1 MADGELL
8 QRFTPPAIRVVQYAK
23 EEARRFRGS
32 TVGTEHVLL
41 GLIREQDGVAA
52 RVLERLG
59 VSLGRAQNEIRRQMD
74 LMDTRTP
81 GQGSRSWSPGA
92 RRVLEL
98 ALDEARELNPKLGLP
113 NFVDT
118 EHLLLGLVR
127 ETDSTAVRVL
137 RALGVDLEQVRRE
150 VIKLLGGAAAAAP
163 TARGRSSTP
172 VLDAFGRDLTKYA
185 TEDKLDPVIGRHK
198 EIQRVIQIL
207 SRRTKNNPCL
217 IGEPGV
223 GKTAIAE
230 GLAQRIIRKDVPEAL
245 HGKRVIAL
253 DLAGLVAGTKYRGEF
268 EERMKRVTDEI
279 RKANGEIILFVD
291 ELHTLIGAGAAE
303 GAIDASNILKPALS
317 RGELQCI
324 GATTLGEYR
333 KHVEKDP
340 ALERRF
346 QPVMVEEPTTEETI
360 EILKGLRSR
369 YESHHRVTIDDAA
382 LLASARLA
390 ARYISDRFLPDK
402 AIDVMDEAAS
412 RVRLRISEPPVDVKR
427 VRQSLEEVSRELQK
441 VVSISPLE
449 REETDYQRGV
459 QLRDERHR
467 LREELTGL
475 EEEWR
480 KKRAEQRDVVGE
492 EDIAHVVSVWTGVPV
507 SRLAEGETEKLLQ
520 MEDRLHE
527 RIVGQEEAVRAVS
540 RAVRRGRA
548 GLKDPRRPVGSFLF
562 LGPTGVGK
570 TELARALAE
579 FLFDHEDAM
588 IRIDMSEYRERHTVS
603 RLIGAPPGY
612 VGYEEG
618 GQLTE
623 AVRRKPYSVILLD
636 EVEKAHHEVFNILL
650 QVMEDGRLTD
660 AQGRVVD
667 LRNTVL
673 IMTSNVGTSSVD
685 LGVGMGLRTGEDE
698 EAYSHQRMKDVVL
711 DRLKQTFRPEFLNR
725 VDEVIVFH
733 ALTQEQVKQIVDLL
747 LRQLLERIESQGLR
761 LTVSEEVKDLLAREG
776 FDRTLGARP
785 LRRAIQRLV
794 EDPLSESLLH
804 GSFQEGDS
812 VRAVLEDGAI
822 AFRKEEELASL
833 THPLAP
839 PDPSRDEPGGHR
851 PAPDGFPG
859 SAPPRRAP
867 ILRSAWVEAEHRPAQ
882 WDPRSAAPPDP
893 SGGAG
898 ETHGEP

>member
-1 MADGELL
+1 MADGEIL

-23 EEARRFRGS
+23 EEARRFRGN

-59 VSLGRAQNEIRRQMD
+59 VSLGRAQNEIRRQMEM
-74 LMDTRTP
+74 MDTRAP

-127 ETDSTAVRVL
+127 EADSTAVRVL

-150 VIKLLGGAAAAAP
+150 VIKLLGGAAAVAP
-163 TARGRSSTP
+163 TARSRSTSP
-172 VLDAFGRDLTKYA
+172 VLDAFGRDLTKLA
-185 TEDKLDPVIGRHK
+185 TEDKLDPVIGRRK
-198 EIQRVIQIL
+198 EIQRVVQIL

-230 GLAQRIIRKDVPEAL
+230 GLAQRIIKKDVPEPL

-279 RKANGEIILFVD
+279 RKANGEIILFID

-303 GAIDASNILKPALS
+303 GAIDASNILKPALA

-324 GATTLGEYR
+324 GATTLTEFR

-346 QPVMVEEPTTEETI
+346 QPVRVEQPTVDETI
-360 EILKGLRSR
+360 DILKGLRAR
-369 YESHHRVTIDDAA
+369 YEAHHRVQIDDSA
-382 LLASARLA
+382 LISSARLS

-412 RVRLRISEPPVDVKR
+412 RVRLQISEPPEEIKS
-427 VRQSLEEVSRELQK
+427 VREKLEEVSRELQK
-441 VVSISPLE
+441 VVSVSPLE
-449 REETDYQRGV
+449 RNEADYHRGS

-467 LREELTGL
+467 LREELAAL
-475 EEEWR
+475 EETWR
-480 KKRAEQRDVVGE
+480 QERAEARDIVRE
-492 EDIAHVVSVWTGVPV
+492 DDIAHVVSVWTGVPV
-507 SRLAEGETEKLLQ
+507 YRLAEGETEKLRH
-520 MEDRLHE
+520 MEEIVHR
-527 RIVGQEEAVRAVS
+527 RIVGQEEGVRAVA
-540 RAVRRGRA
+540 RAVRRSRA
-548 GLKDPRRPVGSFLF
+548 GIKDPRRPVGSFLF

-579 FLFDHEDAM
+579 FLFDSEDA
-588 IRIDMSEYRERHTVS
+588 IVRIDMSEYRERHTVS

-623 AVRRKPYSVILLD
+623 AVRRRPYCVVLLD
-636 EVEKAHHEVFNILL
+636 EVEKAHPEVFNILL

-660 AQGRVVD
+660 SQAHVVD
-667 LRNTVL
+667 FRNAVI

-685 LGVGMGLRTGEDE
+685 LGVGMGIRPGGAER
-698 EAYSHQRMKDVVL
+698 EADSYERMKAAVL
-711 DRLKQTFRPEFLNR
+711 DRLKQVFRPEFLNR

-733 ALTQEQVKQIVDLL
+733 ALSEEQIKQIVDLL
-747 LRQLLERIESQGLR
+747 LSHVAERVEGQGMKLV
-761 LTVSEEVKDLLAREG
+761 VSEEVKVLLAREG

-785 LRRAIQRLV
+785 LRRAIQRLI
-794 EDPLSESLLH
+794 EDALSDELLFGKFH
-804 GSFQEGDS
+804 EGDTIE
-812 VRAVLEDGAI
+812 AVISEGGVT
-822 AFRKEEELASL
+822 FRRSEELASL
-833 THPLAP
+833 AH
-839 PDPSRDEPGGHR
+839 
-851 PAPDGFPG
+851 
-859 SAPPRRAP
+859 
-867 ILRSAWVEAEHRPAQ
+867 
-882 WDPRSAAPPDP
+882 
-893 SGGAG
+893 
-898 ETHGEP
+898 

>member
-23 EEARRFRGS
+23 EEARRFRGN

-59 VSLGRAQNEIRRQMD
+59 VSLGRAQNEIRRQMEM
-74 LMDTRTP
+74 MDTRAP

-127 ETDSTAVRVL
+127 ESDSTAVRVL

-150 VIKLLGGAAAAAP
+150 VVKLLGGAAAVAP
-163 TARGRSSTP
+163 TARTRSSTP

-185 TEDKLDPVIGRHK
+185 VEDKLDPVIGRHK

-230 GLAQRIIRKDVPEAL
+230 GLAQRIVRKDVPEAL

-279 RKANGEIILFVD
+279 RKASGEIILFVD

-303 GAIDASNILKPALS
+303 GAIDASNILKPALA

-324 GATTLGEYR
+324 GATTLSEYR

-369 YESHHRVTIDDAA
+369 YESHHRVQIGDDA
-382 LLASARLA
+382 LYASARLA
-390 ARYISDRFLPDK
+390 ARYIADRFLPDK

-412 RVRLRISEPPVDVKR
+412 RVRLRISEPPEDIKR
-427 VRQSLEEVSRELQK
+427 VRQSLENVSRELQK

-449 REETDYQRGV
+449 REEADYQRGV

-467 LREELTGL
+467 LREELTAL

-480 KKRAEQRDVVGE
+480 KTRAEQRDVVGE

-507 SRLAEGETEKLLQ
+507 SRLAEGETEKLLH
-520 MEDRLHE
+520 MEDRLHQ
-527 RIVGQEEAVRAVS
+527 RIVGQDEAVQAVS

-579 FLFDHEDAM
+579 FLFDHEEAM

-623 AVRRKPYSVILLD
+623 AVRRKPYSVVLLD

-667 LRNTVL
+667 FRNAVL

-685 LGVGMGLRTGEDE
+685 LGVGMGFQVDRDE
-698 EAYSHQRMKDVVL
+698 MELSSYKRMKDVVL
-711 DRLKQTFRPEFLNR
+711 DKLKQSFRPEFLNR

-733 ALTQEQVKQIVDLL
+733 ALSQEQVKQIVDLL
-747 LRQLLERIESQGLR
+747 LGQVTERIKGQGMKL
-761 LTVSEEVKDLLAREG
+761 VVFDEAKEALAKEG
-776 FDRTLGARP
+776 FDKNLGARP

-794 EDPLSESLLH
+794 EDPLSEALLH
-804 GSFQEGDS
+804 GKFREGDTIE
-812 VRAVLEDGAI
+812 AVLRDGAI
-822 AFRKEEELASL
+822 IFRRAEELASL
-833 THPLAP
+833 T
-839 PDPSRDEPGGHR
+839 R
-851 PAPDGFPG
+851 
-859 SAPPRRAP
+859 
-867 ILRSAWVEAEHRPAQ
+867 
-882 WDPRSAAPPDP
+882 
-893 SGGAG
+893 
-898 ETHGEP
+898 

>member
-1 MADGELL
+1 MADGEIL

-23 EEARRFRGS
+23 EEARRFRGN

-59 VSLGRAQNEIRRQMD
+59 VSLGRAQNEIRRQMEM
-74 LMDTRTP
+74 MDTRAP

-127 ETDSTAVRVL
+127 EADSTAVRVL

-150 VIKLLGGAAAAAP
+150 VIKLLGGAAATAP
-163 TARGRSSTP
+163 TARSRSTSP
-172 VLDAFGRDLTKYA
+172 VLDAFGRDLSKLA

-198 EIQRVIQIL
+198 EIQRVVQIL

-230 GLAQRIIRKDVPEAL
+230 GLAQRILKKDVPEAL

-279 RKANGEIILFVD
+279 RKAGGEIILFID

-303 GAIDASNILKPALS
+303 GAIDASNILKPALA

-324 GATTLGEYR
+324 GATTLTEFR

-346 QPVMVEEPTTEETI
+346 QPVRVEQPTVDETI
-360 EILKGLRSR
+360 DILKGLRAS
-369 YESHHRVTIDDAA
+369 YEAHHRVHIDDSA
-382 LLASARLA
+382 LISSARLS

-412 RVRLRISEPPVDVKR
+412 RVRLQISEPPEEIKG
-427 VRQSLEEVSRELQK
+427 VRQRLEEVSRELQK
-441 VVSISPLE
+441 VVSVSPLE
-449 REETDYQRGV
+449 RNEADYHRGS

-467 LREELTGL
+467 LREELAAL
-475 EEEWR
+475 EKSWR
-480 KKRAEQRDVVGE
+480 QQRAEARDIVRE
-492 EDIAHVVSVWTGVPV
+492 DDIAHVVSVWTGVPV
-507 SRLAEGETEKLLQ
+507 SRLAEGETEKLRH
-520 MEDRLHE
+520 MEEIVHR
-527 RIVGQEEAVRAVS
+527 RIVGQEEGVRAIA
-540 RAVRRGRA
+540 RAVRRSRA

-579 FLFDHEDAM
+579 FLFDSEDA
-588 IRIDMSEYRERHTVS
+588 IVRIDMSEYRERHTVS

-623 AVRRKPYSVILLD
+623 AVRRRPYCVVLLD

-660 AQGRVVD
+660 SQAHVVD
-667 LRNTVL
+667 FRNAVL

-685 LGVGMGLRTGEDE
+685 LGVGMGIRPGGAERDADSYE
-698 EAYSHQRMKDVVL
+698 RMKGVVL
-711 DRLKQTFRPEFLNR
+711 DRLKQVFRPEFLNR

-733 ALTQEQVKQIVDLL
+733 ALSEEQIKEIVDLL
-747 LRQLLERIESQGLR
+747 LSHVAERVEGQGMKLV
-761 LTVSEEVKDLLAREG
+761 VSEEVKVLLAREG

-785 LRRAIQRLV
+785 LRRAIQRLI
-794 EDPLSESLLH
+794 EDALSDELLFGKFH
-804 GSFQEGDS
+804 EGDTIE
-812 VRAVLEDGAI
+812 AVISEGGI
-822 AFRKEEELASL
+822 TFRRSEELASL
-833 THPLAP
+833 AH
-839 PDPSRDEPGGHR
+839 
-851 PAPDGFPG
+851 
-859 SAPPRRAP
+859 
-867 ILRSAWVEAEHRPAQ
+867 
-882 WDPRSAAPPDP
+882 
-893 SGGAG
+893 
-898 ETHGEP
+898 

>member
-1 MADGELL
+1 MADGEIL

-23 EEARRFRGS
+23 EEARRFRGN

-59 VSLGRAQNEIRRQMD
+59 VSLGRAQNEIRRQME
-74 LMDTRTP
+74 MMQTRAP

-137 RALGVDLEQVRRE
+137 RALGVDLDQVRRE
-150 VIKLLGGAAAAAP
+150 VIKLLGGAAAVTP
-163 TARGRSSTP
+163 TARSRSNSP
-172 VLDAFGRDLTKYA
+172 VLDAFGRDLAKLA
-185 TEDKLDPVIGRHK
+185 AEDKLDPVIGRQK

-230 GLAQRIIRKDVPEAL
+230 GLAQRIVRKDVPESL

-279 RKANGEIILFVD
+279 RKASGEIILFVD

-303 GAIDASNILKPALS
+303 GAIDASNILKPSLA

-324 GATTLGEYR
+324 GATTLSEFR

-346 QPVMVEEPTTEETI
+346 QPVMVEEPTVDETI
-360 EILKGLRSR
+360 DILKGLRAR
-369 YESHHRVTIDDAA
+369 YEAHHRVRIDDSAIVS
-382 LLASARLA
+382 SARLS

-412 RVRLRISEPPVDVKR
+412 RVRLQISEPPEELKR
-427 VRQSLEEVSRELQK
+427 LRQSLESVSRELQK
-441 VVSISPLE
+441 VVSVSPLE
-449 REETDYQRGV
+449 RDEADYQRGV
-459 QLRDERHR
+459 QLRDQRHR
-467 LREELTGL
+467 LREELAGL
-475 EEEWR
+475 EEQWQHE
-480 KKRAEQRDVVGE
+480 RAEARDVVRD

-507 SRLAEGETEKLLQ
+507 SRLAEGETEKLLH
-520 MEDRLHE
+520 MEEHLHK
-527 RIVGQEEAVRAVS
+527 RIVGQEDAVRAVA

-548 GLKDPRRPVGSFLF
+548 GLKDPRRPVGSFLC

-579 FLFDHEDAM
+579 FLFDNEDAM
-588 IRIDMSEYRERHTVS
+588 VRIDMSEYRERHSVS

-623 AVRRKPYSVILLD
+623 AVRRHPYSVILLD

-660 AQGRVVD
+660 SQAHVVD
-667 LRNTVL
+667 FRNAVL

-685 LGVGMGLRTGEDE
+685 LGVGMGIRAGSEDQE
-698 EAYSHQRMKDVVL
+698 SDSYQRMKSVIL
-711 DRLKQTFRPEFLNR
+711 DKLKQTFRPEFLNR

-733 ALTQEQVKQIVDLL
+733 ALTEEQVKRIVDLL
-747 LRQLLERIESQGLR
+747 LRRVCERIEGHGMKLV
-761 LTVSEEVKDLLAREG
+761 VSEEVKHLLAREG

-785 LRRAIQRLV
+785 LRRAIQRLI
-794 EDPLSESLLH
+794 EDPLSEALLYGKFH
-804 GSFQEGDS
+804 EGDTIE
-812 VRAVLEDGAI
+812 AIMDGNEI
-822 AFRKEEELASL
+822 TFRQAQELASL
-833 THPLAP
+833 AH
-839 PDPSRDEPGGHR
+839 
-851 PAPDGFPG
+851 
-859 SAPPRRAP
+859 
-867 ILRSAWVEAEHRPAQ
+867 
-882 WDPRSAAPPDP
+882 
-893 SGGAG
+893 
-898 ETHGEP
+898 

>member
-23 EEARRFRGS
+23 EEARRFRGN

-59 VSLGRAQNEIRRQMD
+59 VSLGRAQNEIRRQMEM
-74 LMDTRTP
+74 MDTRAP

-150 VIKLLGGAAAAAP
+150 VVKLLGGAAAVTPAA
-163 TARGRSSTP
+163 RSRSSTP

-217 IGEPGV
+217 IGEAGV

-230 GLAQRIIRKDVPEAL
+230 GLAQRIVRKDVPEAL

-253 DLAGLVAGTKYRGEF
+253 DLPGLVAGTKYRGEF

-279 RKANGEIILFVD
+279 RKAGGEIVLFVD

-303 GAIDASNILKPALS
+303 GAIDASNILKPALA

-324 GATTLGEYR
+324 GATTLNEYR

-346 QPVMVEEPTTEETI
+346 QPVRVEEPTLEETI

-369 YESHHRVTIDDAA
+369 YESHHRVRIGDDA
-382 LLASARLA
+382 LLASSRLA

-412 RVRLRISEPPVDVKR
+412 RVRLRISEPPDKVKR
-427 VRQSLEEVSRELQK
+427 VRQALEEASRELQK

-449 REETDYQRGV
+449 REEADYQRGV

-467 LREELTGL
+467 LREELTAL

-480 KKRAEQRDVVGE
+480 KTRAEQRDVVSE

-507 SRLAEGETEKLLQ
+507 SRLAEGETEKLLH
-520 MEDRLHE
+520 MEDRLHR
-527 RIVGQEEAVRAVS
+527 RIVGQDEAVRAVS

-579 FLFDHEDAM
+579 FLFDHEEAM
-588 IRIDMSEYRERHTVS
+588 IRIDMSEYRERHSVS

-623 AVRRKPYSVILLD
+623 AVRRKPYSVVLLD

-667 LRNTVL
+667 FRNTVL

-685 LGVGMGLRTGEDE
+685 LGVGMGFRVEGE
-698 EAYSHQRMKDVVL
+698 EAEADSYQRMKDVVL
-711 DRLKQTFRPEFLNR
+711 DKLKQTFRPEFLNR

-733 ALTQEQVKQIVDLL
+733 ALTRAQVKLIVDLL
-747 LRQLLERIESQGLR
+747 LGEVAERIEGQGMKL
-761 LTVSEEVKDLLAREG
+761 VMSDDVKELLAKEG
-776 FDRTLGARP
+776 FDKNLGARP

-794 EDPLSESLLH
+794 EDPLSDALLH
-804 GSFQEGDS
+804 GEFSEGVS
-812 VRAVLEDGAI
+812 IEAVLQDGAI
-822 AFRKEEELASL
+822 AFRRAEEFASL
-833 THPLAP
+833 T
-839 PDPSRDEPGGHR
+839 G
-851 PAPDGFPG
+851 
-859 SAPPRRAP
+859 
-867 ILRSAWVEAEHRPAQ
+867 
-882 WDPRSAAPPDP
+882 
-893 SGGAG
+893 
-898 ETHGEP
+898 

>member
-23 EEARRFRGS
+23 EEARRFRGN

-59 VSLGRAQNEIRRQMD
+59 VSLGRAQNEIRRQMEM
-74 LMDTRTP
+74 MDTRAP

-150 VIKLLGGAAAAAP
+150 VVKLLGGAAAVTPAA
-163 TARGRSSTP
+163 RSRSSTP

-185 TEDKLDPVIGRHK
+185 TEDKLDPVIGRNK

-217 IGEPGV
+217 IGEAGV

-230 GLAQRIIRKDVPEAL
+230 GLAQRIVRKDVPEAL

-253 DLAGLVAGTKYRGEF
+253 DLPGLVAGTKYRGEF

-279 RKANGEIILFVD
+279 RKAGGEIVLFVD

-303 GAIDASNILKPALS
+303 GAIDASNILKPALA

-324 GATTLGEYR
+324 GATTLNEYR

-346 QPVMVEEPTTEETI
+346 QPVRVEEPTLEETI

-369 YESHHRVTIDDAA
+369 YESHHRVRIGDDA
-382 LLASARLA
+382 LLASSRLA

-412 RVRLRISEPPVDVKR
+412 RVRLRISEPPDKVKR
-427 VRQSLEEVSRELQK
+427 VRQALEEASRELQK

-449 REETDYQRGV
+449 REEADYQRGV

-467 LREELTGL
+467 LREELTAL

-480 KKRAEQRDVVGE
+480 KTRAEQRDVVSE

-507 SRLAEGETEKLLQ
+507 SRLGEGETEKLLH
-520 MEDRLHE
+520 MEDRLHR
-527 RIVGQEEAVRAVS
+527 RIVGQDEAVRAVS

-579 FLFDHEDAM
+579 FLFDHEEAM
-588 IRIDMSEYRERHTVS
+588 IRIDMSEYRERHSVS

-623 AVRRKPYSVILLD
+623 AVRRKPYSVVLLD
-636 EVEKAHHEVFNILL
+636 EVEKAYHEVFNILL

-667 LRNTVL
+667 FRNTVL

-685 LGVGMGLRTGEDE
+685 LGVGMGFRVEGE
-698 EAYSHQRMKDVVL
+698 EAEADSYQRMKDVVL
-711 DRLKQTFRPEFLNR
+711 DKLKQTFRPEFLNR

-733 ALTQEQVKQIVDLL
+733 ALTRAQVKLIVDLL
-747 LRQLLERIESQGLR
+747 LGEVAERIEGQGMKL
-761 LTVSEEVKDLLAREG
+761 VMSDDVKELLAKEG
-776 FDRTLGARP
+776 FDRNLGARP

-794 EDPLSESLLH
+794 EDPLSDALLH
-804 GSFQEGDS
+804 GEFSEGVS
-812 VRAVLEDGAI
+812 IEAVLQDGAI
-822 AFRKEEELASL
+822 AFRRAEEFASL
-833 THPLAP
+833 T
-839 PDPSRDEPGGHR
+839 G
-851 PAPDGFPG
+851 
-859 SAPPRRAP
+859 
-867 ILRSAWVEAEHRPAQ
+867 
-882 WDPRSAAPPDP
+882 
-893 SGGAG
+893 
-898 ETHGEP
+898 

>member
-1 MADGELL
+1 MADGEIL

-23 EEARRFRGS
+23 EEARRFRGN

-41 GLIREQDGVAA
+41 GLIREQEGRAA

-59 VSLGRAQNEIRRQMD
+59 VSLGRAQNEIRRQME
-74 LMDTRTP
+74 LTESRP
-81 GQGSRSWSPGA
+81 PAQGSRSWSAGA

-113 NFVDT
+113 TFVDT

-137 RALGVDLEQVRRE
+137 RALGADLDQIRRE
-150 VIKLLGGAAAAAP
+150 VIKMLGGTAAVAP
-163 TARGRSSTP
+163 SGRSRSSTP
-172 VLDAFGRDLTKYA
+172 VLDAFGRDLTKLA
-185 TEDKLDPVIGRHK
+185 AEDKLDPVIGRHK

-230 GLAQRIIRKDVPEAL
+230 GLAQRIVKKDVPEEL
-245 HGKRVIAL
+245 HGKRVVAL

-279 RKANGEIILFVD
+279 RKASGEIILFVD

-303 GAIDASNILKPALS
+303 GAIDASNILKPALA

-324 GATTLGEYR
+324 GATTLSEYR

-346 QPVMVEEPTTEETI
+346 QPVTVEQPTADETI

-369 YESHHRVTIDDAA
+369 YEAHHRVRIDDSA
-382 LLASARLA
+382 LTMAARLS

-412 RVRLRISEPPVDVKR
+412 RVRLQISEPPAEVR
-427 VRQSLEEVSRELQK
+427 QLRQSLEGVSRELQK
-441 VVSISPLE
+441 VVSVSPLE
-449 REETDYQRGV
+449 RDEADYQYGV

-467 LREELTGL
+467 LRERLTEL
-475 EEEWR
+475 EEQWR
-480 KKRAEQRDVVGE
+480 QQRADGQDVVTE
-492 EDIAHVVSVWTGVPV
+492 EDIAQVVALWTGVPV
-507 SRLAEGETEKLLQ
+507 SRLAQTETDKLVH
-520 MEDRLHE
+520 MEERIHE

-548 GLKDPRRPVGSFLF
+548 GLKDPNRPIGSFIF

-579 FLFDHEDAM
+579 FLFDNEEAM

-618 GQLTE
+618 GQLSE
-623 AVRRKPYSVILLD
+623 AVRRRPYSVVLLD
-636 EVEKAHHEVFNILL
+636 EVEKAHAEVFNILL
-650 QVMEDGRLTD
+650 QVMDDGRLTD
-660 AQGRVVD
+660 SQGHVVD
-667 LRNTVL
+667 FRNCVL

-685 LGVGMGLRTGEDE
+685 TSAGIGFRPPSEDDE
-698 EAYSHQRMKDVVL
+698 QDAYQRMKDSVL
-711 DRLKQTFRPEFLNR
+711 EKLRQVFRPEFLNR

-733 ALTQEQVKQIVDLL
+733 ALSQEQVTQIVDLL
-747 LRQLLERIESQGLR
+747 LRRVAERIKTQGMGLV
-761 LTVSEEVKDLLAREG
+761 VSAEVKSFLAREG

-785 LRRAIQRLV
+785 LRRAIQRRI
-794 EDPLSESLLH
+794 EDPLSEALILSK
-804 GSFQEGDS
+804 FREGDTIE
-812 VRAVLEDGAI
+812 VILDNGKIGFRRA
-822 AFRKEEELASL
+822 EELA
-833 THPLAP
+833 
-839 PDPSRDEPGGHR
+839 
-851 PAPDGFPG
+851 
-859 SAPPRRAP
+859 P
-867 ILRSAWVEAEHRPAQ
+867 IAR
-882 WDPRSAAPPDP
+882 
-893 SGGAG
+893 
-898 ETHGEP
+898 

>member
-1 MADGELL
+1 MADGEIL

-23 EEARRFRGS
+23 EEARRFRGN

-59 VSLGRAQNEIRRQMD
+59 VSLGRAQNEIRRQME
-74 LMDTRTP
+74 MMETRAP
-81 GQGSRSWSPGA
+81 AQASRSWSAGA

-137 RALGVDLEQVRRE
+137 KALGVDLDQVRRE
-150 VIKLLGGAAAAAP
+150 VIKLLGGAASVAP
-163 TARGRSSTP
+163 ASRSRSSTP
-172 VLDAFGRDLTKYA
+172 VLDAFGRDLTKLA
-185 TEDKLDPVIGRHK
+185 AEDKLDPVIGRHQ

-230 GLAQRIIRKDVPEAL
+230 GLAQRIVRKEVPEAL

-279 RKANGEIILFVD
+279 RKASGEVILFID

-303 GAIDASNILKPALS
+303 GAIDASNILKPALA

-324 GATTLGEYR
+324 GATTLTEFR
-333 KHVEKDP
+333 KHVERDP

-346 QPVMVEEPTTEETI
+346 QPVMVEEPTIEETMA
-360 EILKGLRSR
+360 ILRGLRSC
-369 YESHHRVTIDDAA
+369 YEAHHRVRIEDSA
-382 LLASARLA
+382 LATAARLS

-402 AIDVMDEAAS
+402 AIDVVDEAAS
-412 RVRLRISEPPVDVKR
+412 RVRLQLTEPPEEIKR
-427 VRQSLEEVSRELQK
+427 LRQEFEMVSRELQK
-441 VVSISPLE
+441 VVSVSPLE
-449 REETDYQRGV
+449 RDEADYQRGV

-467 LREELTGL
+467 LREKLAAL

-480 KKRAEQRDVVGE
+480 RQRAEARDVVRD
-492 EDIAHVVSVWTGVPV
+492 EDIAHVISVWTRVPV
-507 SRLAEGETEKLLQ
+507 SRLAEGETEKLLH
-520 MEDRLHE
+520 MEERLHQ
-527 RIVGQEEAVRAVS
+527 RIIGQDEAVRAVS

-548 GLKDPRRPVGSFLF
+548 GLKDPRRPVGSFIF
-562 LGPTGVGK
+562 IGPTGVGK

-579 FLFDHEDAM
+579 FLFDDEDAM

-612 VGYEEG
+612 VGYDEG

-623 AVRRKPYSVILLD
+623 AVRRRPYSIILLD
-636 EVEKAHHEVFNILL
+636 EIEKAHPEVFNILL

-660 AQGRVVD
+660 SQAHVVD
-667 LRNTVL
+667 FRNAVV
-673 IMTSNVGTSSVD
+673 IMTSNIGTSSVD
-685 LGVGMGLRTGEDE
+685 LSVGMGIRPSRTEE
-698 EAYSHQRMKDVVL
+698 SEAEAYERMKQSVL
-711 DRLKQTFRPEFLNR
+711 EKLKQTFRPEFLNR

-733 ALTQEQVKQIVDLL
+733 PLTEEQVTQIVDLL
-747 LRQLLERIESQGLR
+747 LASLGERLESQGMKLR
-761 LTVSEEVKDLLAREG
+761 VTEEAKRFLAKKG

-785 LRRAIQRLV
+785 LRRAIQTHI
-794 EDPLSESLLH
+794 EDPLSEGLLY
-804 GSFQEGDS
+804 GRFREGDTIE
-812 VRAVLEDGAI
+812 VVVEDGELG
-822 AFRKEEELASL
+822 FRRAEELASL
-833 THPLAP
+833 T
-839 PDPSRDEPGGHR
+839 S
-851 PAPDGFPG
+851 
-859 SAPPRRAP
+859 
-867 ILRSAWVEAEHRPAQ
+867 
-882 WDPRSAAPPDP
+882 
-893 SGGAG
+893 
-898 ETHGEP
+898 

>member
-1 MADGELL
+1 
-8 QRFTPPAIRVVQYAK
+8 
-23 EEARRFRGS
+23 
-32 TVGTEHVLL
+32 VLL

-59 VSLGRAQNEIRRQMD
+59 VSLGRAQNEIRRQMEM
-74 LMDTRTP
+74 MDTRAP

-150 VIKLLGGAAAAAP
+150 VVKLLGGAAAVTPAA
-163 TARGRSSTP
+163 RSRSSTP

-185 TEDKLDPVIGRHK
+185 TEDKLDPVIGRNK

-217 IGEPGV
+217 IGEAGV

-230 GLAQRIIRKDVPEAL
+230 GLAQRIVRKDVPEAL

-253 DLAGLVAGTKYRGEF
+253 DLPGLVAGTKYRGEF

-279 RKANGEIILFVD
+279 RKAGGEIVLFVD

-303 GAIDASNILKPALS
+303 GAIDASNILKPALA

-324 GATTLGEYR
+324 GATTLNEYR

-346 QPVMVEEPTTEETI
+346 QPVRVEEPTLEETI

-369 YESHHRVTIDDAA
+369 YESHHRVRIGDDA
-382 LLASARLA
+382 LLASSRLA

-412 RVRLRISEPPVDVKR
+412 RVRLRISEPPDKVKR
-427 VRQSLEEVSRELQK
+427 VRQALEEASRELQK

-449 REETDYQRGV
+449 REEADYQRGV

-467 LREELTGL
+467 LREELTAL

-480 KKRAEQRDVVGE
+480 KTRAEQRDVVSE

-507 SRLAEGETEKLLQ
+507 FRLAEGETEKLLH
-520 MEDRLHE
+520 MEDRLHS
-527 RIVGQEEAVRAVS
+527 RIVGQDEAVRAVS

-579 FLFDHEDAM
+579 FLFDHEEAM
-588 IRIDMSEYRERHTVS
+588 IRIDMSEYRERHSVS

-623 AVRRKPYSVILLD
+623 AVRRKPYSVVLLD

-667 LRNTVL
+667 FRNTVL

-685 LGVGMGLRTGEDE
+685 LGVGMGFRVEGE
-698 EAYSHQRMKDVVL
+698 EAEADSYQRMKDVVL
-711 DRLKQTFRPEFLNR
+711 DKLKQTFRPEFLNR

-733 ALTQEQVKQIVDLL
+733 ALTRAQVKLIVDLL
-747 LRQLLERIESQGLR
+747 LGEVAERIEGQGMKL
-761 LTVSEEVKDLLAREG
+761 VMSDDVKELLAKEG
-776 FDRTLGARP
+776 FDKNLGARP

-794 EDPLSESLLH
+794 EDPLSDALLH
-804 GSFQEGDS
+804 GEFSEGVS
-812 VRAVLEDGAI
+812 IEAVLQDGAI
-822 AFRKEEELASL
+822 AFRRAEEFASL
-833 THPLAP
+833 T
-839 PDPSRDEPGGHR
+839 G
-851 PAPDGFPG
+851 
-859 SAPPRRAP
+859 
-867 ILRSAWVEAEHRPAQ
+867 
-882 WDPRSAAPPDP
+882 
-893 SGGAG
+893 
-898 ETHGEP
+898 

>member
-1 MADGELL
+1 MADGEIL

-23 EEARRFRGS
+23 EEARRFRGN

-41 GLIREQDGVAA
+41 GLIREQEGVAA

-74 LMDTRTP
+74 LMENRSP
-81 GQGSRSWSPGA
+81 GQTSRSWSAGA

-118 EHLLLGLVR
+118 EHLLLGLIR
-127 ETDSTAVRVL
+127 ESDSTAARVL

-150 VIKLLGGAAAAAP
+150 VVKLLGGATSTPPAQAA
-163 TARGRSSTP
+163 RSRSSTP

-185 TEDKLDPVIGRHK
+185 TEDKLDPVIGRFK

-207 SRRTKNNPCL
+207 SRRTKNNPVL
-217 IGEPGV
+217 VGEPGV
-223 GKTAIAE
+223 GKTAIVE
-230 GLAQRIIRKDVPEAL
+230 GLAQRIMRKDVPEAL
-245 HGKRVIAL
+245 HGKRVVAL

-279 RKANGEIILFVD
+279 RKASGEIILFVD

-303 GAIDASNILKPALS
+303 GAIDASNILKPALA

-324 GATTLGEYR
+324 GATTLNEYR
-333 KHVEKDP
+333 KYIEKDP

-346 QPVMVEEPTTEETI
+346 QPVNVDEPSVDETV
-360 EILKGLRSR
+360 EILKGLRPR
-369 YESHHRVTIDDAA
+369 YEAHHSVQIQDAA
-382 LLASARLA
+382 LLAAARLSS
-390 ARYISDRFLPDK
+390 RYIPDRFLPDK

-412 RVRLRISEPPVDVKR
+412 RVRLQISEPPEEVKR
-427 VRQSLEEVSRELQK
+427 LRQELETVQRELQK
-441 VVSISPLE
+441 VVSVSPLE
-449 REETDYQRGV
+449 RVEADYQRGV
-459 QLRDERHR
+459 QLRDQRHR
-467 LREELTGL
+467 LREELNTL

-480 KKRAEQRDVVGE
+480 QERCAGCNAVTE
-492 EDIAHVVSVWTGVPV
+492 EDIAQVVSLWTGVPV
-507 SRLAEGETEKLLQ
+507 IRMSEVESDKLLH
-520 MEDRLHE
+520 MEERLHR
-527 RIVGQEEAVRAVS
+527 RIVGQDEAVRAVS

-579 FLFDHEDAM
+579 FLFDSEEAV
-588 IRIDMSEYRERHTVS
+588 IRVDMSEYRERHSVS

-623 AVRRKPYSVILLD
+623 AVRRKPYSVVLLD
-636 EVEKAHHEVFNILL
+636 ELEKAHPEVFNVLL

-660 AQGRVVD
+660 SQGHIVD
-667 LRNTVL
+667 FRNIVL
-673 IMTSNVGTSSVD
+673 IMTSNVGTSTIDVS
-685 LGVGMGLRTGEDE
+685 VGMTLSRQETADHEAASHKRMEDTVTE
-698 EAYSHQRMKDVVL
+698 
-711 DRLKQTFRPEFLNR
+711 RLKQTFRPEFLNR

-733 ALTQEQVKQIVDLL
+733 ALTREQITQIVDLL
-747 LRQLLERIESQGLR
+747 LARVSDRLKDQRLR
-761 LTVSEEVKDLLAREG
+761 LVVDDEVKQFLAKEG

-785 LRRAIQRLV
+785 LRRAIQRYI
-794 EDPLSESLLH
+794 EDPLSEKLLY
-804 GSFQEGDS
+804 GEFSEGDTIEATFQEGT
-812 VRAVLEDGAI
+812 VTFRRAEA
-822 AFRKEEELASL
+822 
-833 THPLAP
+833 LAP
-839 PDPSRDEPGGHR
+839 V
-851 PAPDGFPG
+851 A
-859 SAPPRRAP
+859 
-867 ILRSAWVEAEHRPAQ
+867 
-882 WDPRSAAPPDP
+882 
-893 SGGAG
+893 
-898 ETHGEP
+898 

>member
-1 MADGELL
+1 MADGEIL

-23 EEARRFRGS
+23 EEARRFRGN

-59 VSLGRAQNEIRRQMD
+59 VSLGRAQNEIRRQMEM
-74 LMDTRTP
+74 MDTRAP

-127 ETDSTAVRVL
+127 EADSTAVRVL

-150 VIKLLGGAAAAAP
+150 VIKLLGGAAATAP
-163 TARGRSSTP
+163 TARSRSTSP
-172 VLDAFGRDLTKYA
+172 VLDAFGRDLSKLA

-198 EIQRVIQIL
+198 EIQRVVQIL

-230 GLAQRIIRKDVPEAL
+230 GLAQRILKKDVPEAL

-279 RKANGEIILFVD
+279 RKAGGEIILFID

-303 GAIDASNILKPALS
+303 GAIDASNILKPALA

-324 GATTLGEYR
+324 GATTLTEFR

-346 QPVMVEEPTTEETI
+346 QPVRVEQPTVDETI
-360 EILKGLRSR
+360 DILKGLRAR
-369 YESHHRVTIDDAA
+369 YEAHHRVHIDDSA
-382 LLASARLA
+382 LISSARLS

-412 RVRLRISEPPVDVKR
+412 RVRLQISEPPEEIKG
-427 VRQSLEEVSRELQK
+427 VRQRLEEVSRELQK
-441 VVSISPLE
+441 VVSVSPLE
-449 REETDYQRGV
+449 RNEADYHRGS

-467 LREELTGL
+467 LREELAAL
-475 EEEWR
+475 EKSWR
-480 KKRAEQRDVVGE
+480 QQRAEARDIVRE
-492 EDIAHVVSVWTGVPV
+492 DDIAHVVSVWTGVPV
-507 SRLAEGETEKLLQ
+507 SRLAEGETEKLRH
-520 MEDRLHE
+520 MEEIVHR
-527 RIVGQEEAVRAVS
+527 RIVGQEEGVRAIA
-540 RAVRRGRA
+540 RAVRRSRA
-548 GLKDPRRPVGSFLF
+548 GIKDPRRPVGSFLF

-579 FLFDHEDAM
+579 FLFDSEDAI

-623 AVRRKPYSVILLD
+623 AVRRRPYCVVLLD

-660 AQGRVVD
+660 SQAHVVD
-667 LRNTVL
+667 FRNAVL

-685 LGVGMGLRTGEDE
+685 LGVGMGIRPGGAERDADSYE
-698 EAYSHQRMKDVVL
+698 RMKGVVL
-711 DRLKQTFRPEFLNR
+711 DRLKQVFRPEFLNR

-733 ALTQEQVKQIVDLL
+733 ALSEEQIKEIVDLL
-747 LRQLLERIESQGLR
+747 LSHVAERVEGQGMKLV
-761 LTVSEEVKDLLAREG
+761 VSEEVKVLLAREG

-785 LRRAIQRLV
+785 LRRAIQRLI
-794 EDPLSESLLH
+794 EDALSDELLFGKFH
-804 GSFQEGDS
+804 EGDTIE
-812 VRAVLEDGAI
+812 AVISEGGI
-822 AFRKEEELASL
+822 TFRRSEELASL
-833 THPLAP
+833 AH
-839 PDPSRDEPGGHR
+839 
-851 PAPDGFPG
+851 
-859 SAPPRRAP
+859 
-867 ILRSAWVEAEHRPAQ
+867 
-882 WDPRSAAPPDP
+882 
-893 SGGAG
+893 
-898 ETHGEP
+898 

>member
-59 VSLGRAQNEIRRQMD
+59 VSLGRAQNEIRRQMEM
-74 LMDTRTP
+74 MDTRAP

-150 VIKLLGGAAAAAP
+150 VIKLLGGAAAGAPAA
-163 TARGRSSTP
+163 RSRSSTP

-185 TEDKLDPVIGRHK
+185 TEDKLDPVIGRNK

-279 RKANGEIILFVD
+279 RKASGEIVLFVD

-303 GAIDASNILKPALS
+303 GAIDASNILKPALA

-324 GATTLGEYR
+324 GATTLSEYR

-346 QPVMVEEPTTEETI
+346 QPVMVEEPTTEESI

-369 YESHHRVTIDDAA
+369 YESHHRVRIDDAA
-382 LLASARLA
+382 LIASARLA

-412 RVRLRISEPPVDVKR
+412 RVRLRISEPPADVKR
-427 VRQSLEEVSRELQK
+427 VRQSLEDVSRELQK

-449 REETDYQRGV
+449 REEADYQRGV

-480 KKRAEQRDVVGE
+480 KERAEQRDVVNE
-492 EDIAHVVSVWTGVPV
+492 EDIAHVVSVWTGVPI
-507 SRLAEGETEKLLQ
+507 SRLAEGETEKLLC
-520 MEDRLHE
+520 MEERVHE
-527 RIVGQEEAVRAVS
+527 RIIGQDEAVRAVS

-548 GLKDPRRPVGSFLF
+548 GLKDPRRPVGSFLL

-660 AQGRVVD
+660 AQGRVID

-685 LGVGMGLRTGEDE
+685 LGVGMGLRTGDE
-698 EAYSHQRMKDVVL
+698 EEAHSYQRMRDVIL
-711 DRLKQTFRPEFLNR
+711 EKLKQTFRPEFLNR

-747 LRQLLERIESQGLR
+747 LQQLCERIEGQGLH
-761 LTVSEEVKDLLAREG
+761 LTVSDEVKDLLAREG

-804 GSFQEGDS
+804 GTFQEGDT
-812 VRAVLEDGAI
+812 VRAVLEDGAVT
-822 AFRKEEELASL
+822 FRREEELAPL
-833 THPLAP
+833 TH
-839 PDPSRDEPGGHR
+839 
-851 PAPDGFPG
+851 
-859 SAPPRRAP
+859 
-867 ILRSAWVEAEHRPAQ
+867 
-882 WDPRSAAPPDP
+882 
-893 SGGAG
+893 
-898 ETHGEP
+898 

>member
-23 EEARRFRGS
+23 EEARRFRGN

-59 VSLGRAQNEIRRQMD
+59 VSLGRAQNEIRRQME
-74 LMDTRTP
+74 MTDTRAP

-137 RALGVDLEQVRRE
+137 RALGVELETVRRE
-150 VIKLLGGAAAAAP
+150 VIKLLGGGATVAPAA
-163 TARGRSSTP
+163 RSRSSTP

-198 EIQRVIQIL
+198 EIQRVVQIL

-303 GAIDASNILKPALS
+303 GAIDASNILKPALA

-324 GATTLGEYR
+324 GATTLTEYR
-333 KHVEKDP
+333 KHVEKDA

-346 QPVMVEEPTTEETI
+346 QPVMVGEPTVDETI

-369 YESHHRVTIDDAA
+369 YESHHHVSISDEA
-382 LLASARLA
+382 LLSSARLA
-390 ARYISDRFLPDK
+390 ARYIADRFLPDK

-412 RVRLRISEPPVDVKR
+412 RVRLRISEPPEDIKR
-427 VRQSLEEVSRELQK
+427 ARQSLDEVSRELQK
-441 VVSISPLE
+441 VVSTSPLE
-449 REETDYQRGV
+449 RDEADYQRGV

-467 LREELTGL
+467 LREELTSL
-475 EEEWR
+475 EERWR
-480 KKRAEQRDVVGE
+480 KERAELRDVVGE

-520 MEDRLHE
+520 MEARIHE
-527 RIVGQEEAVRAVS
+527 RIVGQDDGVQAVS

-548 GLKDPRRPVGSFLF
+548 GLKDPRRPIGSFLF

-570 TELARALAE
+570 TELARALAQ
-579 FLFDHEDAM
+579 FLFDNEDAM

-623 AVRRKPYSVILLD
+623 AVRRKPYSVVLLD
-636 EVEKAHHEVFNILL
+636 EIEKAHHEVFNILL

-660 AQGRVVD
+660 AQGRSVD
-667 LRNTVL
+667 FRNTVL

-685 LGVGMGLRTGEDE
+685 LGVGIGFRSDT
-698 EAYSHQRMKDVVL
+698 EADHEAHSYQRMRNVVL
-711 DRLKQTFRPEFLNR
+711 DKLKQTFRPEFLNR

-747 LRQLLERIESQGLR
+747 LSQVAQRIVGQGMR
-761 LTVSEEVKDLLAREG
+761 LSVTDEVKDLLSREG

-785 LRRAIQRLV
+785 LRRAIQRLI
-794 EDPLSESLLH
+794 EDPLSEALLH
-804 GSFQEGDS
+804 SRFHEGD
-812 VRAVLEDGAI
+812 VIEAVLEDGLIGFHRA
-822 AFRKEEELASL
+822 EELA
-833 THPLAP
+833 PLA
-839 PDPSRDEPGGHR
+839 H
-851 PAPDGFPG
+851 
-859 SAPPRRAP
+859 
-867 ILRSAWVEAEHRPAQ
+867 
-882 WDPRSAAPPDP
+882 
-893 SGGAG
+893 
-898 ETHGEP
+898 

>member
-23 EEARRFRGS
+23 EEARRFRGN

-59 VSLGRAQNEIRRQMD
+59 VSLGRAQNEIRRQMEM
-74 LMDTRTP
+74 MDTRAP

-137 RALGVDLEQVRRE
+137 RALGVDLDQVRRE
-150 VIKLLGGAAAAAP
+150 VIKLLGGAAAVAPAA
-163 TARGRSSTP
+163 RNRSSTP
-172 VLDAFGRDLTKYA
+172 VLDAFGRDLTKLA
-185 TEDKLDPVIGRHK
+185 VEDKLDPLVGRQN

-230 GLAQRIIRKDVPEAL
+230 GLAQRIVRKDVPEAL
-245 HGKRVIAL
+245 HGKRVVAL

-279 RKANGEIILFVD
+279 RKAQGEIVLFVD

-303 GAIDASNILKPALS
+303 GAIDASNILKPALA

-333 KHVEKDP
+333 KHVEKDA

-346 QPVMVEEPTTEETI
+346 QRIMVEEPTVDETI
-360 EILKGLRSR
+360 DILKGLRAR
-369 YESHHRVTIDDAA
+369 YEAHHRVRIDDPAII
-382 LLASARLA
+382 ASARLS
-390 ARYISDRFLPDK
+390 ARYISDRYLPDK

-412 RVRLRISEPPVDVKR
+412 RVRLRLSEPPEEMKR
-427 VRQSLEEVSRELQK
+427 MRQALAEVSRQLQK

-449 REETDYQRGV
+449 RDEADYQRGV
-459 QLRDERHR
+459 HLRDERHR
-467 LREELTGL
+467 LREKLSQL
-475 EEEWR
+475 EEQWR
-480 KKRAEQRDVVGE
+480 QKRAEGKDVVGE
-492 EDIAHVVSVWTGVPV
+492 EDISHVVSVWTGVPV
-507 SRLAEGETEKLLQ
+507 SRLAEGETEKLLH
-520 MEDRLHE
+520 MEERIHE
-527 RIVGQEEAVRAVS
+527 RIVGQDEAVRAVA

-548 GLKDPRRPVGSFLF
+548 GLKDPRRPVGSFIF

-579 FLFDHEDAM
+579 FLFDDEDAM

-623 AVRRKPYSVILLD
+623 AIRRRPYSVVLLD
-636 EVEKAHHEVFNILL
+636 EIEKAHHEVFNILL

-660 AQGRVVD
+660 AQGHIVD
-667 LRNTVL
+667 CRNAVL
-673 IMTSNVGTSSVD
+673 IMTSNVGTSSID
-685 LGVGMGLRTGEDE
+685 LGVGMGFGAAREDA
-698 EAYSHQRMKDVVL
+698 EADSHDRMKTVVL

-725 VDEVIVFH
+725 VDEVTVFH
-733 ALTQEQVKQIVDLL
+733 ALTQEHVRCIVDLL
-747 LRQLLERIESQGLR
+747 LGQVAERVEGQGMKLVV
-761 LTVSEEVKDLLAREG
+761 TDEVKKLLAREG
-776 FDRTLGARP
+776 FDRSLGARP
-785 LRRAIQRLV
+785 LRRAIQRLI
-794 EDPLSESLLH
+794 EDPLSDALLF
-804 GSFQEGDS
+804 GKFREGDTIE
-812 VRAVLEDGAI
+812 AVMDGDQI
-822 AFRKEEELASL
+822 SFRCAEELASL
-833 THPLAP
+833 PH
-839 PDPSRDEPGGHR
+839 
-851 PAPDGFPG
+851 
-859 SAPPRRAP
+859 
-867 ILRSAWVEAEHRPAQ
+867 
-882 WDPRSAAPPDP
+882 
-893 SGGAG
+893 
-898 ETHGEP
+898 

>member
-23 EEARRFRGS
+23 EEARRFRGN

-59 VSLGRAQNEIRRQMD
+59 VSLGRAQNEIRRQMEM
-74 LMDTRTP
+74 MDTRAP

-150 VIKLLGGAAAAAP
+150 VVKLLGGAAAVTPAA
-163 TARGRSSTP
+163 RSRSSTP

-185 TEDKLDPVIGRHK
+185 TEDKLDPVIGRDK

-217 IGEPGV
+217 IGEAGV

-230 GLAQRIIRKDVPEAL
+230 GLAQRIVRKDVPEAL

-253 DLAGLVAGTKYRGEF
+253 DLPGLVAGTKYRGEF

-279 RKANGEIILFVD
+279 RKAGGEIILFID

-303 GAIDASNILKPALS
+303 GAIDASNILKPALA

-324 GATTLGEYR
+324 GATTLNEYR

-346 QPVMVEEPTTEETI
+346 QPVRVEEPTLEETI
-360 EILKGLRSR
+360 EILKRLRSR
-369 YESHHRVTIDDAA
+369 YESHHRVRIGDEA
-382 LLASARLA
+382 LLASSRLA

-412 RVRLRISEPPVDVKR
+412 RVRLRISEPPDKVKR
-427 VRQSLEEVSRELQK
+427 VRQSLEEASRELQK

-449 REETDYQRGV
+449 REEADYQRGV

-467 LREELTGL
+467 LREELTAL

-480 KKRAEQRDVVGE
+480 KTRAEQRDVVSE

-520 MEDRLHE
+520 MEDRLHR
-527 RIVGQEEAVRAVS
+527 RIVGQDEAVRAVS

-548 GLKDPRRPVGSFLF
+548 GLKDPRRPVGSFLL

-579 FLFDHEDAM
+579 FLFDHEEAM
-588 IRIDMSEYRERHTVS
+588 IRIDMSEYRERHSVS

-623 AVRRKPYSVILLD
+623 AVRRKPYSVVLLD

-667 LRNTVL
+667 FRNTVL

-685 LGVGMGLRTGEDE
+685 LGVGMGFRVAGE
-698 EAYSHQRMKDVVL
+698 EAEADSYQRMKDVVL
-711 DRLKQTFRPEFLNR
+711 DKLKQTFRPEFLNR

-733 ALTQEQVKQIVDLL
+733 ALTRAQVKLIVDLL
-747 LRQLLERIESQGLR
+747 LGEVAERIEGQGMKL
-761 LTVSEEVKDLLAREG
+761 VISDDVKELLAKEG
-776 FDRTLGARP
+776 FDKNLGARP

-794 EDPLSESLLH
+794 EDPLSDALLH
-804 GSFQEGDS
+804 GEFGEGVS
-812 VRAVLEDGAI
+812 IEAVLQDGAI
-822 AFRKEEELASL
+822 AFRRAEEFASL
-833 THPLAP
+833 T
-839 PDPSRDEPGGHR
+839 G
-851 PAPDGFPG
+851 
-859 SAPPRRAP
+859 
-867 ILRSAWVEAEHRPAQ
+867 
-882 WDPRSAAPPDP
+882 
-893 SGGAG
+893 
-898 ETHGEP
+898 

>member
-1 MADGELL
+1 VGPGEEDEVADGELL
-8 QRFTPPAIRVVQYAK
+8 QRFTPPAIRVVQFAK
-23 EEARRFRGS
+23 EEARRFRGN

-41 GLIREQDGVAA
+41 GLIREQGGVAA
-52 RVLERLG
+52 RVLEHLG
-59 VSLGRAQNEIRRQMD
+59 VSLGRAQNEIRRQMEM
-74 LMDTRTP
+74 MDARAP

-127 ETDSTAVRVL
+127 ESDSTAVRVL
-137 RALGVDLEQVRRE
+137 RALGVDLDQVRRE
-150 VIKLLGGAAAAAP
+150 VIKLLGGAAAVAP
-163 TARGRSSTP
+163 SQRSRSTTP
-172 VLDAFGRDLTKYA
+172 VLDAFGRDLTKLA
-185 TEDKLDPVIGRHK
+185 AEDKLDPVIGRNK

-245 HGKRVIAL
+245 YGRRVIAL

-303 GAIDASNILKPALS
+303 GAIDASNILKPALA

-324 GATTLGEYR
+324 GATTLTEYR

-346 QPVMVEEPTTEETI
+346 QPVPIEEPTVDETI

-369 YESHHRVTIDDAA
+369 YEAHHRVRVDDPA
-382 LLASARLA
+382 LIASARLS
-390 ARYISDRFLPDK
+390 ARYITDRWLPDK
-402 AIDVMDEAAS
+402 AIDVMDEASS
-412 RVRLRISEPPVDVKR
+412 RVRLRISEPPEEMRR
-427 VRQSLEEVSRELQK
+427 VRQALAEVSRELQK

-449 REETDYQRGV
+449 RDEADYQRGV
-459 QLRDERHR
+459 RLRNERHR
-467 LREELTGL
+467 LREELNEL
-475 EEEWR
+475 EEQWR
-480 KKRAEQRDVVGE
+480 KKRGEGSDVVVE
-492 EDIAHVVSVWTGVPV
+492 DDIAHVISVWTGVPV
-507 SRLAEGETEKLLQ
+507 SRLGEGETEKLLN
-520 MEDRLHE
+520 MEDRIHQRL
-527 RIVGQEEAVRAVS
+527 VGQDDGVRAVA

-579 FLFDHEDAM
+579 FLFDDEDAM
-588 IRIDMSEYRERHTVS
+588 VRIDMSEYRERHAVS

-623 AVRRKPYSVILLD
+623 AIRRRPYSVVLLD
-636 EVEKAHHEVFNILL
+636 EVEKAHHEVFNVLL

-660 AQGRVVD
+660 SQGHVVD
-667 LRNTVL
+667 FRNAVL

-685 LGVGMGLRTGEDE
+685 IGVGMGFGAVGQDH
-698 EAYSHQRMKDVVL
+698 EASSYERMKSVVL
-711 DRLKQTFRPEFLNR
+711 DTLKQTFRPEFLNR

-733 ALTQEQVKQIVDLL
+733 ALTVENVKQIVDLL
-747 LRQLLERIESQGLR
+747 LARVAERVESQGMKLN
-761 LTVSEEVKDLLAREG
+761 VASEVKALLAERG
-776 FDRTLGARP
+776 FDRNLGARP
-785 LRRAIQRLV
+785 LRRAIQNLI
-794 EDPLSESLLH
+794 EDPLSEALLYGKFH
-804 GSFQEGDS
+804 EGDVIS
-812 VRAVLEDGAI
+812 AVLEDGEI
-822 AFRKEEELASL
+822 AFRREEELA
-833 THPLAP
+833 PLAP
-839 PDPSRDEPGGHR
+839 
-851 PAPDGFPG
+851 
-859 SAPPRRAP
+859 
-867 ILRSAWVEAEHRPAQ
+867 
-882 WDPRSAAPPDP
+882 
-893 SGGAG
+893 
-898 ETHGEP
+898 

>member
-23 EEARRFRGS
+23 EEARRFRGN

-52 RVLERLG
+52 RVLDRLG
-59 VSLGRAQNEIRRQMD
+59 VSLGRAQNEIRRQMEM
-74 LMDTRTP
+74 MDTRAP

-137 RALGVDLEQVRRE
+137 RALGVELEAVRRE
-150 VIKLLGGAAAAAP
+150 VIKLLGGAAAVTPAAR
-163 TARGRSSTP
+163 TRSSTP

-185 TEDKLDPVIGRHK
+185 AEDKLDPVIGRHK
-198 EIQRVIQIL
+198 EIQRVVQIL

-230 GLAQRIIRKDVPEAL
+230 GLAQRIIKKDVPEAL

-279 RKANGEIILFVD
+279 RKASGEIILFVD

-303 GAIDASNILKPALS
+303 GAIDASNILKPALA

-346 QPVMVEEPTTEETI
+346 QPVMVEEPSLEETI
-360 EILKGLRSR
+360 EILKGLRGR
-369 YESHHRVTIDDAA
+369 YESHHRVRIDDTA
-382 LLASARLA
+382 LMASARLA

-412 RVRLRISEPPVDVKR
+412 RVRLRISEPPEEVKR
-427 VRQSLEEVSRELQK
+427 LRQSLEEVSRELQK
-441 VVSISPLE
+441 VVSISPVDRDE
-449 REETDYQRGV
+449 KDYQRGV

-467 LREELTGL
+467 LREQLTAL
-475 EEEWR
+475 EEQWR
-480 KKRAEQRDVVGE
+480 ESRSEQRDLVTE

-507 SRLAEGETEKLLQ
+507 SRLAQRETEKLLQ
-520 MEDRLHE
+520 MEERLHR
-527 RIVGQEEAVRAVS
+527 RIIGQDEAVRAIS

-548 GLKDPRRPVGSFLF
+548 GLKDPRRPIGSFLF

-579 FLFDHEDAM
+579 FLFDHEEAM

-623 AVRRKPYSVILLD
+623 AVRRKPYSVVLLD
-636 EVEKAHHEVFNILL
+636 EIEKAHHEVFNVLL

-667 LRNTVL
+667 FRNTVL

-685 LGVGMGLRTGEDE
+685 QGVGMGFRAERE
-698 EAYSHQRMKDVVL
+698 QEALDSYERMKSVVL
-711 DRLKQTFRPEFLNR
+711 EKLKQAFRPEFLNR
-725 VDEVIVFH
+725 IDEVIVFH
-733 ALTQEQVKQIVDLL
+733 ALTQEQVKLIVDLL
-747 LRQLLERIESQGLR
+747 LSLVEKRMESQGMKLIV
-761 LTVSEEVKDLLAREG
+761 TEEVKELLAKEG
-776 FDRTLGARP
+776 FDRNLGARP

-804 GSFQEGDS
+804 GRFQEGDNIE
-812 VRAVLEDGAI
+812 AMLEDGAI
-822 AFRKEEELASL
+822 IFRRVEQLASL
-833 THPLAP
+833 AH
-839 PDPSRDEPGGHR
+839 
-851 PAPDGFPG
+851 
-859 SAPPRRAP
+859 
-867 ILRSAWVEAEHRPAQ
+867 
-882 WDPRSAAPPDP
+882 
-893 SGGAG
+893 
-898 ETHGEP
+898 

>member
-1 MADGELL
+1 MADGEIL

-23 EEARRFRGS
+23 EEARRFRGN

-59 VSLGRAQNEIRRQMD
+59 VSLGRAQNEIRRQMEM
-74 LMDTRTP
+74 MDTRAP

-127 ETDSTAVRVL
+127 EADSTAVRVL

-150 VIKLLGGAAAAAP
+150 VIKLLGGAAAVAP
-163 TARGRSSTP
+163 TARSRSTSP
-172 VLDAFGRDLTKYA
+172 VLDAFGRDLTKLA
-185 TEDKLDPVIGRHK
+185 TEDKLDPVIGRRK
-198 EIQRVIQIL
+198 EIQRVVQIL

-230 GLAQRIIRKDVPEAL
+230 GLAQRIIKKDVPEPL

-279 RKANGEIILFVD
+279 RKANGEIILFID

-303 GAIDASNILKPALS
+303 GAIDASNILKPALA

-324 GATTLGEYR
+324 GATTLTEFR

-340 ALERRF
+340 SLERRF
-346 QPVMVEEPTTEETI
+346 QPVRVEQPTVDETI
-360 EILKGLRSR
+360 DILKGLRAR
-369 YESHHRVTIDDAA
+369 YEAHHRVQIDDSA
-382 LLASARLA
+382 LISSARLS
-390 ARYISDRFLPDK
+390 ARYIPDRFLPDK

-412 RVRLRISEPPVDVKR
+412 RVRLQISEPPEEIKR
-427 VRQSLEEVSRELQK
+427 VRERLEEVSRELQK
-441 VVSISPLE
+441 VVSVSPLE
-449 REETDYQRGV
+449 RNEADYHRGS

-467 LREELTGL
+467 LREELAAL
-475 EEEWR
+475 EESWR
-480 KKRAEQRDVVGE
+480 QERAEARDVVRE
-492 EDIAHVVSVWTGVPV
+492 DDIAHVVSVWTGVPV
-507 SRLAEGETEKLLQ
+507 YRLAEGETEKLRH
-520 MEDRLHE
+520 MEEIIHR
-527 RIVGQEEAVRAVS
+527 RIVGQEEGVRAVA
-540 RAVRRGRA
+540 RAVRRSRA
-548 GLKDPRRPVGSFLF
+548 GIKDPRRPVGSFLF

-570 TELARALAE
+570 TELARVLAE
-579 FLFDHEDAM
+579 FLFDSEDA
-588 IRIDMSEYRERHTVS
+588 IVRIDMSEYRERHTVS

-623 AVRRKPYSVILLD
+623 AVRRRPYCVVLLD
-636 EVEKAHHEVFNILL
+636 EVEKAHPEVFNILL

-660 AQGRVVD
+660 SQAHVVD
-667 LRNTVL
+667 FRNAVI

-685 LGVGMGLRTGEDE
+685 LGVGMGIRPDGAERDADSYE
-698 EAYSHQRMKDVVL
+698 RMKTVVL
-711 DRLKQTFRPEFLNR
+711 DRLKQVFRPEFLNR

-733 ALTQEQVKQIVDLL
+733 ALSEKQIKQIVDLL
-747 LRQLLERIESQGLR
+747 LSHVAERVEGQGMKLV
-761 LTVSEEVKDLLAREG
+761 VSEEVKVILAREG

-785 LRRAIQRLV
+785 LRRAIQRLI
-794 EDPLSESLLH
+794 EDALSDELLFGKFH
-804 GSFQEGDS
+804 EGDTIE
-812 VRAVLEDGAI
+812 AVISEGGVT
-822 AFRKEEELASL
+822 FRRSEELASL
-833 THPLAP
+833 AH
-839 PDPSRDEPGGHR
+839 
-851 PAPDGFPG
+851 
-859 SAPPRRAP
+859 
-867 ILRSAWVEAEHRPAQ
+867 
-882 WDPRSAAPPDP
+882 
-893 SGGAG
+893 
-898 ETHGEP
+898 

>member
-23 EEARRFRGS
+23 EEARRFRGN

-59 VSLGRAQNEIRRQMD
+59 VSLGRAQNEIRRQMEM
-74 LMDTRTP
+74 MDTRAP

-150 VIKLLGGAAAAAP
+150 VVKLLGGAAAVTPAA
-163 TARGRSSTP
+163 RSRSSTP

-230 GLAQRIIRKDVPEAL
+230 GLAQRIIGKDVPEAL

-253 DLAGLVAGTKYRGEF
+253 DLPGLVAGTKYRGEF

-279 RKANGEIILFVD
+279 RKAGGEIILFVD

-303 GAIDASNILKPALS
+303 GAIDASNILKPALA

-324 GATTLGEYR
+324 GATTLNEYR

-346 QPVMVEEPTTEETI
+346 QPVTVEEPTLEETI

-369 YESHHRVTIDDAA
+369 YESHHRVRISDDA
-382 LLASARLA
+382 LLSSSRLA

-412 RVRLRISEPPVDVKR
+412 RVRLRISEPPDEVKR
-427 VRQSLEEVSRELQK
+427 VRQSLEEASRELQK

-449 REETDYQRGV
+449 REEADYQRGV

-467 LREELTGL
+467 LREELTAL
-475 EEEWR
+475 EENWR
-480 KKRAEQRDVVGE
+480 KTRAEQRDVVGE

-507 SRLAEGETEKLLQ
+507 SRLGEGETEKLLH
-520 MEDRLHE
+520 MEDRLHR
-527 RIVGQEEAVRAVS
+527 RIVGQDEAVRAVS

-579 FLFDHEDAM
+579 FLFDHEEAM
-588 IRIDMSEYRERHTVS
+588 IRIDMSEYRERHSVS

-623 AVRRKPYSVILLD
+623 AVRRKPYSVVLLD

-650 QVMEDGRLTD
+650 QVMDDGRLTD
-660 AQGRVVD
+660 AQGRAVD
-667 LRNTVL
+667 FRNTVL

-685 LGVGMGLRTGEDE
+685 LGVGMGFRVEGEGA
-698 EAYSHQRMKDVVL
+698 EADSYQRMKDVVL
-711 DRLKQTFRPEFLNR
+711 EKLKQTFRPEFLNR

-733 ALTQEQVKQIVDLL
+733 ALTHGQVKLIVDLL
-747 LRQLLERIESQGLR
+747 LGEVAERIEGQGMKL
-761 LTVSEEVKDLLAREG
+761 VISNEVKELLAKDG
-776 FDRTLGARP
+776 FDKNLGARP
-785 LRRAIQRLV
+785 LRRAIQRMV
-794 EDPLSESLLH
+794 EDPLSEALLH
-804 GSFQEGDS
+804 GEFSEGVS
-812 VRAVLEDGAI
+812 IEAVLQDGGI
-822 AFRKEEELASL
+822 AFRRAEEFASL
-833 THPLAP
+833 T
-839 PDPSRDEPGGHR
+839 G
-851 PAPDGFPG
+851 
-859 SAPPRRAP
+859 
-867 ILRSAWVEAEHRPAQ
+867 
-882 WDPRSAAPPDP
+882 
-893 SGGAG
+893 
-898 ETHGEP
+898 